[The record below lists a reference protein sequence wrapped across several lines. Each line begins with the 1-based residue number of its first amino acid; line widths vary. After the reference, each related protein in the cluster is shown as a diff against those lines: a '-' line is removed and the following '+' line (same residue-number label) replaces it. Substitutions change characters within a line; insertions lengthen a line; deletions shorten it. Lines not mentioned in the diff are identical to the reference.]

1 MGELYNVQLFKKSL
15 YTHKCATYTLL
26 YPNQEDN
33 LHVNFEEWLL
43 NKQLG
48 LLNEK
53 DYYYNFGRAPNNMSY
68 LNNKR
73 NNKIIKEK
81 TLHFFKG
88 NKKIM

>member
-1 MGELYNVQLFKKSL
+1 MCNLD
-15 YTHKCATYTLL
+15 L

-33 LHVNFEEWLL
+33 LHVNSKSSKWLVK
-43 NKQLG
+43 KQLG
-48 LLNEK
+48 LLYEK

-81 TLHFFKG
+81 TLHFKR
-88 NKKIM
+88 